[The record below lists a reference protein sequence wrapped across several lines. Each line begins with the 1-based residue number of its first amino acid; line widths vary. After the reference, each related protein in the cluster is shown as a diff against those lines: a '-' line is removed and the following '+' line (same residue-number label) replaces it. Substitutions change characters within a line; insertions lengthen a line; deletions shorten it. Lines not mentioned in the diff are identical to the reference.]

1 MRNFERRQKGGTLLE
16 AAITLMLFFTL
27 IFGVLEFGRA
37 YNLYQTITN
46 AAREGARY
54 SVAPFPGTNN
64 LPTIAQVDA
73 RVQQYLDSV
82 GARSTSINTVQ
93 TTTVPDTPGTTDGMS
108 VVYTTVN
115 VQAPYTF
122 LFFPFGSVTMR
133 TSAQMRNETSQ

>member
-1 MRNFERRQKGGTLLE
+1 MTYNRRKKEKGGTLLE

-37 YNLYQTITN
+37 YNLYQAITN

-64 LPTIAQVDA
+64 LPTTTNVQA

-82 GARSTSINTVQ
+82 GARSTTVNVSQNTAGVVDGIN
-93 TTTVPDTPGTTDGMS
+93 
-108 VVYTTVN
+108 VVYTQVN
-115 VQAPYTF
+115 VSVPYTF
-122 LFFPFGSVTMR
+122 LFFPYGSVTMQ
-133 TSAQMRNETSQ
+133 TSAQMRNETSP

>member
-1 MRNFERRQKGGTLLE
+1 MRNNRRSQKGGTLLE

-46 AAREGARY
+46 AAREGARF
-54 SVAPFPGTNN
+54 SVAPFPGTDN
-64 LPTIAQVDA
+64 LPTTTNVEA

-82 GARSTSINTVQ
+82 GARNTTINVVQ
-93 TTTVPDTPGTTDGMS
+93 NTAGVVNNKN

-115 VQAPYTF
+115 VTAPYTF
-122 LFFPFGSVTMR
+122 LFFPFGSVTMQ
-133 TSAQMRNETSQ
+133 TSAQMRNETSPP

>member
-1 MRNFERRQKGGTLLE
+1 MKQRHRTQKGGTLLE
-16 AAITLMLFFTL
+16 AAVTLMLFFTL

-64 LPTIAQVDA
+64 LPTIPQVDA

-82 GARSTSINTVQ
+82 GARNTTINVVQ
-93 TTTVPDTPGTTDGMS
+93 NTAGVVNGAN

-115 VQAPYTF
+115 VSAPYTF
-122 LFFPFGSVTMR
+122 LFFPFGSVTMQ
-133 TSAQMRNETSQ
+133 TSSQMRNETSP

>member
-1 MRNFERRQKGGTLLE
+1 MRENRSRQKGGTLLE

-37 YNLYQTITN
+37 YNLYQAITN

-64 LPTIAQVDA
+64 LPSTVQVEA
-73 RVQQYLDSV
+73 RVQQYLNSV
-82 GARSTSINTVQ
+82 GAR
-93 TTTVPDTPGTTDGMS
+93 G
-108 VVYTTVN
+108 TTVN
-115 VQAPYTF
+115 VSQNTAGVVNGANVVYTQVNVTAPYAF
-122 LFFPFGSVTMR
+122 LFFPFASINMQ

>member
-1 MRNFERRQKGGTLLE
+1 MKKSWKDQKGGTLLE
-16 AAITLMLFFTL
+16 GAITLLLFFTL

-54 SVAPFPGTNN
+54 SVAPFPGTSN
-64 LPTIAQVDA
+64 LPTIPQVEA

-82 GARSTSINTVQ
+82 GARN
-93 TTTVPDTPGTTDGMS
+93 TTVVVEQDIGGTVNGLP
-108 VVYTTVN
+108 VVYTKVD
-115 VQAPYTF
+115 VRAPYTF

-133 TSAQMRNETSQ
+133 TWSQMRNETSP

>member
-1 MRNFERRQKGGTLLE
+1 MKNSQKNQKGGTLLE

-37 YNLYQTITN
+37 YNLYQAITN

-64 LPTIAQVDA
+64 LPSNGNVQA

-82 GARSTSINTVQ
+82 GARN
-93 TTTVPDTPGTTDGMS
+93 TTVTVVQSTTGTVNGVD
-108 VVYTTVN
+108 VVYTNVN
-115 VQAPYTF
+115 VTAPYTF
-122 LFFPFGSVTMR
+122 LFFPYGSVTMQ
-133 TSAQMRNETSQ
+133 TTAQMRNETSP

>member
-1 MRNFERRQKGGTLLE
+1 MTYFRRKKEKGGTLLE

-46 AAREGARY
+46 AAREGARH

-64 LPTIAQVDA
+64 LPTPTEVEA

-82 GARSTSINTVQ
+82 GARSTSVVVSQNTAG
-93 TTTVPDTPGTTDGMS
+93 TVNGAN
-108 VVYTTVN
+108 VVYTKVD
-115 VQAPYTF
+115 VSAPYTF
-122 LFFPFGSVTMR
+122 LFFPFGSVTMQ
-133 TSAQMRNETSQ
+133 TSAQMRNETSP

>member
-1 MRNFERRQKGGTLLE
+1 MRNNRRTQKGGTLLE

-54 SVAPFPGTNN
+54 SVAPFPGTDN
-64 LPTIAQVDA
+64 LPTEAQVKA

-82 GARSTSINTVQ
+82 GARGTTVTAPQ
-93 TTTVPDTPGTTDGMS
+93 TTG
-108 VVYTTVN
+108 TVN
-115 VQAPYTF
+115 GRNVSYTQVNVSAPYTF
-122 LFFPFGSVTMR
+122 LFFPFGSVTMQ
-133 TSAQMRNETSQ
+133 TSAQMRNETSP

>member
-1 MRNFERRQKGGTLLE
+1 MRNNRSSQKGGTLLE

-73 RVQQYLDSV
+73 RVQQYLNSV
-82 GARSTSINTVQ
+82 GARNTTISVNQSTAGTVNGLN
-93 TTTVPDTPGTTDGMS
+93 VVFTDRKS
-108 VVYTTVN
+108 VV
-115 VQAPYTF
+115 
-122 LFFPFGSVTMR
+122 
-133 TSAQMRNETSQ
+133 

>member
-1 MRNFERRQKGGTLLE
+1 MRNNRRTQKGGTLLE

-64 LPTIAQVDA
+64 LPTEAQVQA

-82 GARSTSINTVQ
+82 GARGATVAAPQ
-93 TTTVPDTPGTTDGMS
+93 NITGTVNGRN
-108 VVYTTVN
+108 VVYTQVN
-115 VQAPYTF
+115 VSAPYSF
-122 LFFPFGSVTMR
+122 LFFPFGSVTMQ
-133 TSAQMRNETSQ
+133 TSSQMRNETSP

>member
-1 MRNFERRQKGGTLLE
+1 MRDNRRTQKGGTLLE

-46 AAREGARY
+46 ASREGARY

-64 LPTIAQVDA
+64 LPTTPQVEA

-82 GARSTSINTVQ
+82 GARSASIAVSQNT
-93 TTTVPDTPGTTDGMS
+93 TGTVNGVN
-108 VVYTTVN
+108 VVYTQVN
-115 VQAPYTF
+115 VSAPYSF
-122 LFFPFGSVTMR
+122 LFFPFGSVTMQ
-133 TSAQMRNETSQ
+133 TSAQMRNETSP

>member
-1 MRNFERRQKGGTLLE
+1 MKNSKRKQKGGTLLE
-16 AAITLMLFFTL
+16 AAVTLMLFFTL

-64 LPTIAQVDA
+64 LPTIAQVDV

-82 GARSTSINTVQ
+82 GARNSTINTVQ
-93 TTTVPDTPGTTDGMS
+93 TTTGTVNGLS

-115 VQAPYTF
+115 VNAPYTF

-133 TSAQMRNETSQ
+133 TSAQMRNETSP

>member
-1 MRNFERRQKGGTLLE
+1 MRDNRRTQKGGTLLE

-54 SVAPFPGTNN
+54 SVAPFPGTDN
-64 LPTIAQVDA
+64 LPTTTSVEA

-82 GARSTSINTVQ
+82 GARN
-93 TTTVPDTPGTTDGMS
+93 
-108 VVYTTVN
+108 TTVN
-115 VQAPYTF
+115 VSQTTAGVVNGRNVAYTQVNVSAPYTF
-122 LFFPFGSVTMR
+122 LFFPFGSVTMQ
-133 TSAQMRNETSQ
+133 TSAQMRNETSP

>member
-1 MRNFERRQKGGTLLE
+1 MTYNRRKKKKGATLLE

-64 LPTIAQVDA
+64 LPAPANVEA
-73 RVQQYLDSV
+73 RVQQYLNSV
-82 GARSTSINTVQ
+82 GARSTTVTVSQNTAGV
-93 TTTVPDTPGTTDGMS
+93 VNGTN
-108 VVYTTVN
+108 VVYTQVN
-115 VQAPYTF
+115 VTAPYTF
-122 LFFPFGSVTMR
+122 LFFPFGSVTMQ
-133 TSAQMRNETSQ
+133 TSAQMRNETSP